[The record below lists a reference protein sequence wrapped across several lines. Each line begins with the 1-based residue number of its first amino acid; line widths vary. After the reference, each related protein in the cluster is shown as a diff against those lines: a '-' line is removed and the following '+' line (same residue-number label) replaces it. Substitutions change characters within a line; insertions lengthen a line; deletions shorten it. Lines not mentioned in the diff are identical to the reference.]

1 MKAMDRLGQE
11 SILKSIQSEYPWMYL
26 VFTTDTEGLNVAR
39 SDGKPLKDYSDR
51 QYYQDAIAN
60 KGLAWQTLIGKTSK
74 KPAIVLAIPIK
85 NGDQIVGVLA
95 AAMQIDTISNLIATW
110 KQGKTGFAFLVDEK
124 GKVVAHQQKEYVL
137 EQRNLSTNPLVS
149 AVKKEQKGLIRFP
162 VKDKA
167 YIGQGVTT
175 DYGWVLAIQQ
185 EESEAFIALKE
196 TQNFAYILLGIT
208 VVVVLLIALLM
219 AKSIVNPIRK
229 LTDAAD
235 RISVGELDVE
245 IDIRTKDEI
254 AALGNA
260 ISRMQDSIRLS
271 IERLRRR
278 K

>member
-1 MKAMDRLGQE
+1 M
-11 SILKSIQSEYPWMYL
+11 
-26 VFTTDTEGLNVAR
+26 
-39 SDGKPLKDYSDR
+39 
-51 QYYQDAIAN
+51 
-60 KGLAWQTLIGKTSK
+60 IGKTSK

-95 AAMQIDTISNLIATW
+95 AAMHVDTISNLIATW

-124 GKVVAHQQKEYVL
+124 GKVVAHQKKEYVL
-137 EQRNLSTNPLVS
+137 EQRNLSTNPLVA
-149 AVKKEQKGLIRFP
+149 AVKKGQKGLVSFP
-162 VKDKA
+162 IKDKT
-167 YIGQGVTT
+167 YIGQGVST
-175 DYGWVLAIQQ
+175 DYDWVLAIQQ
-185 EESEAFIALKE
+185 EESEAFKALKE
-196 TQNFAYILLGIT
+196 TQNFAYILLGVT